1 MHGKKRQRNL
11 VRVEGLVT
19 PDQQEPG
26 VLLVLV
32 HPSCQQPTSKPT
44 FAVVGVVVVAVVLP
58 NFVTIYLKTFKASIE
73 AAIIDWVTDEE
84 PVCCSCQ
91 LSY

>member
-1 MHGKKRQRNL
+1 MLGKKRRSNL

-26 VLLVLV
+26 VHLVLVHLVLV

-44 FAVVGVVVVAVVLP
+44 FVVVVVVVAKFCS
-58 NFVTIYLKTFKASIE
+58 NYLKTFKASIE
-73 AAIIDWVTDEE
+73 AAI
-84 PVCCSCQ
+84 
-91 LSY
+91 